1 MKREEQKV
9 DRRRYQLIPRT
20 LCFVFHDGDL
30 LLLQG
35 APTKRLWANLYNG
48 IGGHVMEG
56 EDVASAARR
65 EIHEESGLE
74 VNGLR
79 LEGVVTIE
87 VEAQLG
93 IGLYVFS
100 ARASQ
105 REVIPSAEGG
115 LSWFPTGALPEKEL
129 LDDLPTLLG
138 RVLSASPADP
148 PFCAHYSYGTDN
160 ELLIRF
166 AEG

>member
-9 DRRRYQLIPRT
+9 DRRYHLVPRT
-20 LCFVFHDGDL
+20 LCFVFHDEDVL
-30 LLLQG
+30 LLRG

-65 EIHEESGLE
+65 EIREESGLE
-74 VNGLR
+74 VDGLR

-100 ARASQ
+100 ARTSQ

-115 LSWFPTGALPEKEL
+115 VTWFPKDALPEEGL
-129 LDDLPTLLG
+129 MDDLPTLLG
-138 RVLSASPADP
+138 RVRSASATDP
-148 PFCAHYSYGTDN
+148 PFCAHYSYGADN

-166 AEG
+166 GEG